1 MDEDEFGVADRRQ
14 RTTDAVVS
22 FRTTFDDGGT
32 IFEQRGGLRDPI
44 GGHSDHHPPDHTGT
58 EQAVNSV
65 LEHRPSA

>member
-1 MDEDEFGVADRRQ
+1 L
-14 RTTDAVVS
+14 
-22 FRTTFDDGGT
+22 
-32 IFEQRGGLRDPI
+32 EQRGGLRDPI